1 MVVASRIV
9 LLWLIIGLP
18 LGILATVGLVYLIRH
33 LANRAR
39 FWPRAAG
46 RSLSSR
52 RRRKWT
58 K

>member
-33 LANRAR
+33 LAQS
-39 FWPRAAG
+39 G
-46 RSLSSR
+46 RKEPEQPKEKELD
-52 RRRKWT
+52 KM
-58 K
+58 KIEDL